1 MDITKKCKMKAL
13 VLCGGLSQIAAI
25 KELKSRGIEA
35 YLADMNE
42 KAPAVPYADK
52 FFKVSTL
59 DIDGI
64 RKVVI
69 DEKVDFLVSVC
80 ADQMI
85 LVVSQISEELNLP
98 CYIDYET
105 AKNVS
110 NKEYMKS
117 IFMKHGVPTS
127 KFIVKGELNESDIKG
142 MDYPLITKPVDAY
155 SSKGVRRVNNWEELK
170 RAFNEAVEI
179 SRTNTAIVEEY
190 VGGEEYTVDVY
201 VEDGVAKVLCIG
213 ILDKIP
219 EKGKFVICR
228 GRYPSGVTQDIKQ
241 RITDAAQKI
250 AEAFGLK
257 NTPML
262 IQLKVDNDRLSVIE
276 FCARTGGGIKFRLIP
291 EISGFD
297 VVKAVI
303 DLTLGE
309 KPHVKPFVDDA
320 HIINEFIYC
329 KPGKYSQL
337 VGLKELQEEGVID
350 DYFIFKPQGYE
361 FGEIKSSGDRLAYF
375 CVSAKDEES
384 LRDKHT
390 IASNRIKALNDSGED
405 LIYHNY
411 MELP

>member
-1 MDITKKCKMKAL
+1 MKAL

-25 KELKSRGIEA
+25 KELKRRGIEA

-42 KAPAVPYADK
+42 KVPAVPYADK

-59 DIDGI
+59 DVDGI

-127 KFIVKGELNESDIKG
+127 KFIVKGELNRSDIKG
-142 MDYPLITKPVDAY
+142 MSFPLITKPVDAY
-155 SSKGVRRVNNWEELK
+155 SSKGVRKVNSWEELK
-170 RAFNEAVEI
+170 SAFDDAVAI
-179 SRTNTAIVEEY
+179 SRTHTAIVEEY

-213 ILDKIP
+213 ILDKLP
-219 EKGKFVICR
+219 EKGKFIICR

-241 RITDAAQKI
+241 KIADAAQRI
-250 AEAFGLK
+250 AHAFGLK

-262 IQLKVDNDRLSVIE
+262 IQLKVDKDKLSVIE
-276 FCARTGGGIKFRLIP
+276 FCARAGGGIKYRLIP
-291 EISGFD
+291 EITGFD

-309 KPHVKPFVDDA
+309 KPHVKPFVDNA

-329 KPGKYSQL
+329 KPGVFQEI
-337 VGLKELQEEGVID
+337 VGLKELLEEGIID
-350 DYFIFKPQGYE
+350 DYSIFKPQGYE

-375 CVSAKDEES
+375 CVSANDEKS
-384 LRDKHT
+384 LKEKHLLA
-390 IASNRIKALNDSGED
+390 ASRIKALSVSGKD
-405 LIYHNY
+405 LIYHEY
-411 MELP
+411 MILT